1 VRAKEAAVEIRLYPE
16 PVLRERARPVERFDE
31 ALADLARAMARA
43 MVENHGLGLA
53 APQVGVLERLIIV
66 SPDGQEGHEM
76 VFVNPEILQTDGWQ
90 EGEEGCLS
98 FPGIFVKVGRFDRV
112 RVRYQD
118 LAGLP
123 SEMEAEGLLARA
135 VQHEMD
141 HLDGRLL
148 VDRMTPVQRMAQR
161 RRLRELVDRHERRAK
176 EAVRVGDESPDEAP
190 PAPQD
195 SY

>member
-1 VRAKEAAVEIRLYPE
+1 VEIRLYPE

-31 ALADLARAMARA
+31 ALADLAAGMARA
-43 MVENHGLGLA
+43 MIENHGLGLA

-66 SPDGQEGHEM
+66 SQDGQEGHEV

-123 SEMEAEGLLARA
+123 AEMEAEGLLARA
-135 VQHEMD
+135 VQHEME

-161 RRLRELVDRHERRAK
+161 RRLRELVERHERRAK
-176 EAVRVGDESPDEAP
+176 ETVRAGQASSDPGP
-190 PAPQD
+190 PSSQGEE
-195 SY
+195 

>member
-1 VRAKEAAVEIRLYPE
+1 MEIRLYPE

-31 ALADLARAMARA
+31 ALADLAAGMARA
-43 MVENHGLGLA
+43 RIENHGLGLA

-66 SPDGQEGHEM
+66 SPDGQEGHEV

-123 SEMEAEGLLARA
+123 AEMEAEGLLARA
-135 VQHEMD
+135 VQHEME

-161 RRLRELVDRHERRAK
+161 RRLRELVERHERRAK
-176 EAVRVGDESPDEAP
+176 EAVRAGQASLEEATLSS
-190 PAPQD
+190 QD
-195 SY
+195 AE